1 MSRKRTFRS
10 LCGYGFQPRAVLYTF
25 ACALLLPLCVAAGGG
40 PETTLL
46 VINARSPLSV
56 RIANEYVH
64 LRGIPQNHVV
74 WLEGVPSMG
83 VIPIEDF
90 RKKIWLPIRDFIR
103 SHKLD
108 EEIDVITYSGD
119 FPYAVDFTSDI
130 KAKKLPQNKYRGRIA
145 SLTALTYFARRVE
158 VGDIGYLGM
167 NNYFRDFAGPKIK
180 AGAHYP
186 VAFPRLKKKE
196 VIRLRDLA
204 RKSLNHRDAAAAAD
218 SYQKILDSYPTD
230 PENWYNLARSL
241 AAADETEKAID
252 ALTQA
257 VDYGWTNSLRVDRD
271 PYFKQLR
278 LEPRFKSLVERMET
292 AYGPLQLTHGFRSQY
307 VWSNADLALWEPADA
322 LNQYYL
328 STMLA
333 YTGGRG
339 NSFPEIM
346 NYLTAAASSDG
357 SRPDGTVYL
366 LENFNVRS
374 QTRQPL
380 FPVTLTEL
388 AKRGRKAEVL
398 HKGHRGQNGILPIA
412 KSDVMGAVVGFHKF
426 DWGEANS
433 RLLPGAIA
441 ESLTS
446 HGGDFNKVVQTKL
459 SEFLRYG
466 AAGSSGAVAE
476 PFSFQEKFPLPLIH
490 AYYADGCSLAESFY
504 QSVRLPYQLIV
515 VGDPLARPFAT
526 FTGIQLKSPQTTRP
540 WSGIVTIEADIQ
552 PPPGKSVSKL
562 EFWVDGQY
570 QFDVPAGEAFSWDTR
585 TTEDGSHEVRLVA
598 IEDSGIETRSSTRFI
613 SRIYNH
619 DRLVEVENVSQPLS
633 YVDSVEIT
641 GTAPA
646 AERVEIRHGQR
657 QLGSAAVKDSRWRIS
672 LPASKFGM
680 GPVSFFVRANYQDGS
695 SARSDPVALSI
706 GPPDTL
712 LPAME
717 DKPQAEG
724 LNAIAYD
731 DKGHEHRLVIKA
743 LDGPLKA
750 LRKMNL
756 NVRQLRLDGFFYVAK
771 PGFYQLAVKT
781 SGRIKLSVNEHMLF
795 EKHLSHQDGEGFV
808 PMSLKPGWH
817 KLVIDLE
824 VSGRQFLEIVL
835 AGDQAPL
842 TLAGN
847 SLGRGTDGDG
857 E

>member
-1 MSRKRTFRS
+1 MCS
-10 LCGYGFQPRAVLYTF
+10 YGFKPRAALYAF
-25 ACALLLPLCVAAGGG
+25 ACALLLPLCAAAGGG
-40 PETTLL
+40 AETTLV
-46 VINARSPLSV
+46 VINARSPLSE

-74 WLEGVPSMG
+74 WLEGVPSMA

-90 RKKIWLPIRDFIR
+90 RKKIWLPIRDFMR

-130 KAKKLPQNKYRGRIA
+130 KANKLRKSKYRGSIA

-180 AGAHYP
+180 AGARYP

-204 RKSLNHRDAAAAAD
+204 RKSLNHKDAAAAANT
-218 SYQKILDSYPTD
+218 YQKILDSYPVD

-241 AAADETEKAID
+241 AAADETDKAID

-271 PYFKQLR
+271 PYFKQFR
-278 LEPRFKSLVERMET
+278 SEPRFKSLMERMEN
-292 AYGPLQLTHGFRSQY
+292 AYGPFQLTHGFRSQY

-333 YTGGRG
+333 YTGVRG

-346 NYLTAAASSDG
+346 NYLTEAASSDG

-388 AKRGRKAEVL
+388 GKRGHKAEVL

-412 KSDVMGAVVGFHKF
+412 KPDVMGAVVGFHKF
-426 DWGEANS
+426 DWEEANS

-446 HGGDFNKVVQTKL
+446 HGGDFNKAVQTKL

-476 PFSFQEKFPLPLIH
+476 PFSFQEKFPVPLIH

-504 QSVRLPYQLIV
+504 QSVKLPYQLII
-515 VGDPLARPFAT
+515 VGDPLARPFAV
-526 FTGIQLKSPQTTRP
+526 FTDIKLKSPQTTSP

-570 QFDVPAGEAFSWDTR
+570 QFDVPADEAFSWNTR
-585 TTEDGSHEVRLVA
+585 TTEDGSHEIRLVA

-613 SRIYNH
+613 SRISNH
-619 DRLVEVENVSQPLS
+619 GRRVEVESVSQPVS
-633 YVDSVEIT
+633 YADSVEIT

-646 AERVEIRHGQR
+646 AETVEIRHGHR

-672 LPASKFGM
+672 VPASKFGM
-680 GPVSFFVRANYQDGS
+680 GPVAFFARANYQSGS

-706 GPPDTL
+706 GPPDAL

-717 DKPQAEG
+717 YEPKAEG
-724 LNAIAYD
+724 LNAIAI
-731 DKGHEHRLVIKA
+731 DKHGNTHQLVIDE
-743 LDGPLKA
+743 LSGPLKA
-750 LRKMNL
+750 LRKSKVNAQ
-756 NVRQLRLDGFFYVAK
+756 QLELDGYFHVAE

-781 SGRIKLSVNEHMLF
+781 SGRIRLSVNDQLLL
-795 EKHLSHQDGEGFV
+795 EKRLTGQEDEAFL
-808 PMSLKPGWH
+808 PMSLNPGWH
-817 KLVIDLE
+817 KLRIDLE
-824 VSGRQFLEIVL
+824 FSGRPFLKVVL

-847 SLGRGTDGDG
+847 SLGRSTEGDG